1 MGTTWVS
8 SASNPLVWQR
18 IHKHAWWVVAKM
30 TWVVRMRR
38 DSHCIVH
45 LQTQRQLKIAMLDG
59 QLLVLVGIRISTSI
73 LLLGTLHSTRM
84 SNTSIPVTPGN
95 MAWLAPITKN
105 TTQFLGNTKCGCKIY
120 PFWHLLGHP
129 SNYQRHCHLP
139 TLLPYPNPCF
149 PLQRDSN
156 FSMLLSSHDKCAS
169 TLK

>member
-1 MGTTWVS
+1 
-8 SASNPLVWQR
+8 
-18 IHKHAWWVVAKM
+18 M

-95 MAWLAPITKN
+95 MA
-105 TTQFLGNTKCGCKIY
+105 
-120 PFWHLLGHP
+120 
-129 SNYQRHCHLP
+129 
-139 TLLPYPNPCF
+139 
-149 PLQRDSN
+149 
-156 FSMLLSSHDKCAS
+156 
-169 TLK
+169 